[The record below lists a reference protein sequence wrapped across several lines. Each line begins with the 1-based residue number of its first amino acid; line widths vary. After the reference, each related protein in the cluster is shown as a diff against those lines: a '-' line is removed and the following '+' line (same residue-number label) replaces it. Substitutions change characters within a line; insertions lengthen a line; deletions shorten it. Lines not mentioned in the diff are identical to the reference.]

1 MIIPYEIIFRSAL
14 PTIRFMI
21 ARKLVE
27 EHNYTQTE
35 AANKLGIT
43 QAAISNYIRRTR
55 AVALNLDNNIKI
67 RQSINEI
74 TKILVENSYNKHE
87 ITEKFTE
94 ICDYLRKNKLLCEFH
109 KRLEP
114 SYETEECQACN
125 KSFIYSF

>member
-21 ARKLVE
+21 ARKLIE

-55 AVALNLDNNIKI
+55 AVALNLDNNMKI
-67 RQSINEI
+67 RHSINEI
-74 TKILVENSYNKHE
+74 TQILVKNTTNKHE
-87 ITEKFTE
+87 IIEKITE
-94 ICDYLRKNKLLCEFH
+94 ICDYMRSNKLLCEFH
-109 KRLEP
+109 KKLEP
-114 SYETEECQACN
+114 SYDTGECQACN